1 MSKKIYNIIL
11 ILLVVG
17 LSAFI
22 LYDKV
27 IKKTETKFEIDKGT
41 EIAVMYN
48 QNEIYVVDNTE
59 DLMISYKKMTDE
71 KIKKAKVISGIFSS
85 DEAESA
91 VVIMENGSVYIAT
104 ASEKLNNLQFNQEE
118 RLKDYKISDIISANT
133 NLGCGPNVEGCGTT
147 YKVILFDGSKK
158 TIHIDPK
165 ND

>member
-1 MSKKIYNIIL
+1 MSKKIFNIIL

-48 QNEIYVVDNTE
+48 QNKIYVVDNTK

-85 DEAESA
+85 DGAESA

-104 ASEKLNNLQFNQEE
+104 ASEKLNNLQLDQEE

-133 NLGCGPNVEGCGTT
+133 SYGCGPNVKGCGTT
-147 YKVILFDGSKK
+147 YKVILFDGSQK